1 MHFIMKRCILNFSK
15 SIVARFFCRSFM
27 KCSNSQEKISF
38 ISNMTFLLIYFV
50 KTLKLLVPINK
61 NNNENE
67 YQNAKIRNKLEKS
80 AGRNI

>member
-1 MHFIMKRCILNFSK
+1 
-15 SIVARFFCRSFM
+15 
-27 KCSNSQEKISF
+27 
-38 ISNMTFLLIYFV
+38 MTFLLIYFV